1 MTVEIAMSLEDIEAF
16 RPIWEQMQGEELSP
30 KPNADID
37 RYISVIEASNGKF
50 KPHVMLFKRG
60 DHPVAMLIARSENHH
75 LSLRLGYK
83 ALLRPRLK
91 CISVVYGG
99 VLGRPRGDL
108 CSTIISELRR
118 QLKLRQFD
126 VVCFNHVNTDTHLY
140 KAVRK
145 TPGLLTRDYF
155 PTMGKHWRMS
165 MPDEMD
171 QFYKACSRGHR
182 GSLRRGLRKFE
193 KEYPGPDN
201 FVKYT
206 SEDEVGDFVKM
217 AADISSK
224 TYQHAIGAGLV
235 DDEQTTSRIRTAARH
250 GWFDGGLLFA
260 GDKPCAFQLGLRYR
274 QVYYLVSLGYD
285 PDLNSFRIGTNL
297 FLKVL
302 ESLCEDPSI
311 NTFDFYFGDAEYKK
325 RYGTTNWPEACTY
338 IFAPRLYPVCINALR
353 NTVAATNAALA
364 YVVNKTSVA
373 GWIKRKWRNLLSRT
387 KRTHP

>member
-1 MTVEIAMSLEDIEAF
+1 MKIEIATSLEEIETF
-16 RPIWEQMQGEELSP
+16 RPIWEQMQGDEPSP

-37 RYISVIEASNGKF
+37 RYISVIEASGGEF
-50 KPHVMLFKRG
+50 KPHVMLFKQDDR
-60 DHPVAMLIARSENHH
+60 PVAMLISRSENHQ

-99 VLGRPRGDL
+99 VLGRPQGDL
-108 CSTIISELRR
+108 CSIIIGELRK
-118 QLKLRQFD
+118 QLKSRQFD

-145 TPGLLTRDYF
+145 TSGFFTRDYF
-155 PTMGKHWRMS
+155 PTMGRHWRMS
-165 MPDEMD
+165 MPDEME

-193 KEYPGPDN
+193 KEYPDPDN

-206 SEDEVGDFVKM
+206 KEDEVGGFVRM
-217 AADISSK
+217 AAEISSR

-235 DDEQTTSRIRTAARH
+235 NDEQTISRIKTAAKH

-260 GDKPCAFQLGLRYR
+260 GDKPCAFQLGLRYK

-285 PDLNSFRIGTNL
+285 PDLNTLRVGTNL

-325 RYGTTNWPEACTY
+325 RYGTTHWPEACTY
-338 IFAPRLYPVCINALR
+338 IFAPRLYPVSVNALR
-353 NTVAATNAALA
+353 NTIAAANATLA
-364 YVVNKTSVA
+364 YVVNKFSAA
-373 GWIKRKWRNLLSRT
+373 GWIKRKWRNLLSGT